1 MSKNTLEIK
10 VGNWVPAKMIV
21 VPAGMGLLL
30 FFGGFFHWIWWLIS
44 IPFWLIAG
52 YFALSY
58 RLFSPA
64 GVDIQNRIHA
74 LLVSHI
80 RWDGRGK
87 ALDIGCG
94 NGPLT
99 IRLAQAFPAAK
110 VIGLDYWGKNWDYS
124 LSVCEE
130 NARRCSVADR
140 VTFQQGSAASLPFA
154 DGEFDLVVSNLV
166 FHEVQE
172 IKNKRDL
179 VHEALRI
186 LKPGGIFVLQ
196 DLFLIKEYYGEPDDL
211 VAELRQ
217 AEVAEVEFVRT
228 CDETFIPRMLKLPFM
243 VGTIALLKG
252 RKINRY

>member
-1 MSKNTLEIK
+1 MKNETEK
-10 VGNWVPAKMIV
+10 QVGNWVPVKMIA
-21 VPAGMGLLL
+21 VPAVLGLLL
-30 FFGGFFHWIWWLIS
+30 LVGGFFHWIWWLIS

-52 YFALSY
+52 YFTLSY

-64 GVDIQNRIHA
+64 GADIQNRIHA

-99 IRLAQAFPAAK
+99 IRLAQAFPAAH
-110 VIGLDYWGKNWDYS
+110 VTGMDYWGNNWDYS

-130 NARRCSVADR
+130 NARRCGVADR
-140 VTFQQGSAASLPFA
+140 VAFQQGSAASLPFA

-166 FHEVQE
+166 FHEVPE
-172 IKNKRDL
+172 IQNKRDL
-179 VHEALRI
+179 VREALRV
-186 LKPGGIFVLQ
+186 LKPGGFFVLQ
-196 DLFLIKEYYGEPDDL
+196 DLFLLKAYYGDPNDMA
-211 VAELRQ
+211 AELRLHGYTD
-217 AEVAEVEFVRT
+217 VEFIRT
-228 CDETFIPRMLKLPFM
+228 CDEKFIPRLLKLPFM

-252 RKINRY
+252 RKGVRQ